1 MERLLK
7 YRTTL
12 IVVGLTLLVIALGV
26 AIGWITKPMLK
37 QAFGMGIIMGA
48 AAVMLVIPLWIIQK
62 LWLWIK
68 SKLKR

>member
-1 MERLLK
+1 MDRFLK

-26 AIGWITKPMLK
+26 AIGRITKPMLK